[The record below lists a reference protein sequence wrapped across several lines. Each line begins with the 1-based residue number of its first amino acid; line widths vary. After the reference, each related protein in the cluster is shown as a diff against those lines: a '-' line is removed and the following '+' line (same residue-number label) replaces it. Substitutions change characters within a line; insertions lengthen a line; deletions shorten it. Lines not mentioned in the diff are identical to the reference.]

1 MNALAPGNLYRR
13 PRFPSEIV
21 RHCVWLYCRLC
32 LSYRD
37 VEEQMAARAVTL
49 TSEVVRDWCRKF
61 GQPYANQLRRRH
73 PRPGDIWDLDRV
85 LRTINGER

>member
-21 RHCVWLYCRLC
+21 SHCVWLYSRFC

-49 TSEVVRDWCRKF
+49 TYGVVR
-61 GQPYANQLRRRH
+61 Y
-73 PRPGDIWDLDRV
+73 
-85 LRTINGER
+85 

>member
-13 PRFPSEIV
+13 PRFSSGIV
-21 RHCVWLYCRLC
+21 SHCIWLYSRFC

-49 TSEVVRDWCRKF
+49 TYEVVRYWCRKF
-61 GQPYANQLRRRH
+61 GQPTPISYASGIRGLATYGTWIKCFAR
-73 PRPGDIWDLDRV
+73 L
-85 LRTINGER
+85 

>member
-13 PRFPSEIV
+13 HHFPSEIV
-21 RHCVWLYCRLC
+21 SHCVWLYSRFC

-49 TSEVVRDWCRKF
+49 TYEVVR
-61 GQPYANQLRRRH
+61 Y
-73 PRPGDIWDLDRV
+73 
-85 LRTINGER
+85 